1 MVVGTVSARNV
12 GGWLAGLVLALSAAS
27 LGGCR
32 KAEICAWAEPRA
44 GRAGRR
50 GRGAMV
56 FVRDGRRGAVV
67 VVGPGPGGGRG
78 GRPVAR
84 DGPVQWYGDRQGR
97 RVSGP

>member
-32 KAEICAWAEPRA
+32 KAEISAWAEPRP
-44 GRAGRR
+44 GGAGRR

-67 VVGPGPGGGRG
+67 VVGPGWCGRLAGG
-78 GRPVAR
+78 

-97 RVSGP
+97 CVSGP